1 MTKKEFFQ
9 KYKIHFEDTISE
21 MSFLM
26 SLDNLY
32 VQFPK
37 EQVLQ
42 IVSDFYDSAD
52 EIFNSYK
59 EELASN
65 VTEVLGDLM
74 ALKDSLTGQ
83 EDIIEGEENIDKS
96 KLN

>member
-1 MTKKEFFQ
+1 MTKEEFFQ

-42 IVSDFYDSAD
+42 IVSDFYDNAD

-59 EELASN
+59 EELADN
-65 VTEVLGDLM
+65 VGAILSDLA
-74 ALKDSLTGQ
+74 ALKDSL
-83 EDIIEGEENIDKS
+83 EEREQFEEPIDKS
-96 KLN
+96 KLC